1 VIDPKYI
8 WIALVFAM
16 GVGAVLIGMLTYIL
30 QRQARDRHYD
40 EERHRAQLDS
50 VRKSFEEQIYR
61 LTDRLLATE
70 ERWRDVNHLL
80 ISGQT
85 FGTPPERI
93 PNVVRSGL
101 LERAGL
107 QEQETSVDKKLVFM
121 LTPFHPEFEN
131 PYIAVKEVCGS
142 IGLKCLRGDEEHVRG
157 DLLRHILSLI
167 AKARLV
173 IANVDGRNPN
183 VFYELGIA
191 HALNKPVLIL
201 SSTPDTPPFDIR
213 TTSII
218 FWDSIPELKSALRN
232 ELLKVFVAGQ

>member
-1 VIDPKYI
+1 MIDPKSL
-8 WIALVFAM
+8 WITLAIAM
-16 GVGAVLIGMLTYIL
+16 GFGAVLISMLIYLL

-40 EERHRAQLDS
+40 DERHRAQLDS
-50 VRKSFEEQIYR
+50 IRKSFEEQIYR

-80 ISGQT
+80 VSGQT
-85 FGTPPERI
+85 FGTPPERT
-93 PNVVRSGL
+93 PNVVRSGI

-107 QEQETSVDKKLVFM
+107 QEQETNVDKKLVFM
-121 LTPFHPEFEN
+121 LTPFHPDYEG
-131 PYIAVKEVCGS
+131 PYIGVREVCAS
-142 IGLKCLRGDEEHVRG
+142 IGLNCLRGDEEHVKG

-167 AKARLV
+167 AKARLI

-191 HALNKPVLIL
+191 HALNKPVLII
-201 SSTPDTPPFDIR
+201 SSMPNIPPFDIR
-213 TTSII
+213 TTRII
-218 FWDSIPELKSALRN
+218 FWDTIPQMKSELRN